1 MDYQKL
7 DNSIV
12 VCSSTIKNKILKQ
25 NILLNIKIMN
35 INELMKKL
43 TFDYDDKAILKVISN
58 ENVKY
63 SLAKMY
69 LDNIYY
75 VENKEYKNKKLNK
88 LKQIKDYVKEDLIYD
103 DLFKEYIK
111 NKKII
116 IINHRLSKYEK
127 KVLKDYNYEELEL
140 RNDIYDHDVYVFK
153 YLEDEV
159 KYIGYKICELVE
171 SGTSLDKIKLYN
183 VSSDYEQVIRRNFGF
198 LNLKVNFKSKRPLIA
213 TIPGKE
219 FVSRLDNDNIE
230 NIIEDLK
237 NKYDSKIV
245 NKIISICNKYVWSNY
260 NKTLIIECM
269 KNTNLSDEKYENG
282 IEIIENLE
290 ALDDE
295 YVFLM
300 GFNEGTIPRSYK
312 DEDYIN
318 DAIKMDY
325 LENTVEKNIISKNET
340 LKNIRSIKNLIITTK
355 LKDNKQTFYVSNL
368 LENKKEI
375 DYTSLKTY
383 SKLLDKIE
391 YTAYLDDY
399 NKYGTINKK
408 IGVLSNTYQIPYKK
422 YNHEYKKIE
431 NLRFPKKLEL
441 SYTSFENY
449 NECNFKYYVSK
460 ILKLDIFENTF
471 SSMVGSLVHEAL
483 ERNLRDNTSIDDVI
497 NEFISNNE
505 LTNKERFFV
514 KKLKVD
520 LKKIVKIIKEQQSMG
535 DLNDALY
542 EQKIVVENENYNL
555 VGKIDKILYKK
566 DNDNTI
572 VTLIDY
578 KTGNAN
584 INFKYKDY
592 GLNMQLPIYIYLVNH
607 SKLKNIKIAG
617 FYLQKIHLEV
627 PKKTDKSL
635 DDILK
640 DNLKLEGYSNKNKD
654 YIRLIDENFEN
665 SSIIKSMKVKK
676 DGDFYVYSKVLSDEE
691 IDNLSNFTEQKL
703 DEAASKI
710 LKGEFNI
717 NPKKIGKDNLGC
729 QFCKFKDICY
739 MEDYDI
745 VKIEK
750 GDDDDTEETA

>member
-300 GFNEGTIPRSYK
+300 GFNEGVIPRSYK

-514 KKLKVD
+514 KKLKED

-584 INFKYKDY
+584 INFKYKEY

-691 IDNLSNFTEQKL
+691 IANLSNFTEQKL